1 MVSVLLNVK
10 LLKADV
16 SIQVPSFIVASFT
29 LNACLMCFLVT
40 SNNMDRRSRSTSLR
54 KDHIRHVTISSSSS
68 SSRSR
73 SRNRN
78 RNRSRSLS
86 SRSRSRSGSRRR
98 SRRRRRSKKR
108 RRSSSKSRSKSRSKS
123 KSKSRRSRS
132 LSSSKNELKRTGYLG
147 TNSRD
152 PKMVASRIFIGN
164 LPMSD
169 VSKEDLEAIYG
180 RYGKILG

>member
-1 MVSVLLNVK
+1 MCKFMFHCFFCGFIYIKCLFNVYF
-10 LLKADV
+10 L
-16 SIQVPSFIVASFT
+16 VASD
-29 LNACLMCFLVT
+29 
-40 SNNMDRRSRSTSLR
+40 NMDRRSRSTSLR

-86 SRSRSRSGSRRR
+86 SRSRSGSRRR
-98 SRRRRRSKKR
+98 SRRRRRSRKR
-108 RRSSSKSRSKSRSKS
+108 RRSSSGSRSKSRSKS
-123 KSKSRRSRS
+123 KSHRSRS
-132 LSSSKNELKRTGYLG
+132 LSSSRNESKRTGYLG